1 MYSDHMKNLL
11 TLTAVIESITGL
23 LLVLLPSKL
32 VSFLFGSALDSPVA
46 LMVAHIAGVALMAL
60 GITCWIARNDN
71 QSSAVK
77 GVIIGLIVYNAG
89 VFAVLAYAKIG
100 LGLSGIGLWPAVL
113 VHFIMTIWCVL
124 SLLDLS
130 RRAKGT

>member
-1 MYSDHMKNLL
+1 
-11 TLTAVIESITGL
+11 
-23 LLVLLPSKL
+23 LLPSKL

>member
-1 MYSDHMKNLL
+1 
-11 TLTAVIESITGL
+11 
-23 LLVLLPSKL
+23 
-32 VSFLFGSALDSPVA
+32 
-46 LMVAHIAGVALMAL
+46 
-60 GITCWIARNDN
+60 
-71 QSSAVK
+71 VK

>member
-11 TLTAVIESITGL
+11 TVTTVIESITGL

-32 VSFLFGSALDSPVA
+32 VSLLFGSALDSPVA

-77 GVIIGLIVYNAG
+77 GVILGLIVYNAG
-89 VFAVLAYAKIG
+89 VVAVLAYAEIG
-100 LGLSGIGLWPAVL
+100 LGLSGNGLLPAVL

-124 SLLDLS
+124 SLWDLS
-130 RRAKGT
+130 RRSIKI